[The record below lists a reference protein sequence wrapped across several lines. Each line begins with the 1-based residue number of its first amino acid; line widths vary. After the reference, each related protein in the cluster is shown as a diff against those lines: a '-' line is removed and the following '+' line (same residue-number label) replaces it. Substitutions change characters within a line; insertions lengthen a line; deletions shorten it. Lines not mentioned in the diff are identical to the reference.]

1 MWCQG
6 KIFSHVRSTKWM
18 TTIVVMQLSPYRFF
32 LCTRILQCNYS
43 LLTKLGSQRSQV
55 SLEVTRHQ
63 DAGRMAHG
71 HATREHATSETR
83 YREHP
88 RADDSDEVTNMFQ
101 RVNLLSSL
109 LISVVKRMSIRDC
122 HVDSIRQQTSIRFKR
137 S

>member
-1 MWCQG
+1 MRT
-6 KIFSHVRSTKWM
+6 IF
-18 TTIVVMQLSPYRFF
+18 VMLLSRYRFDV
-32 LCTRILQCNYS
+32 CTQISQYNYS
-43 LLTKLGSQRSQV
+43 LLTKLGPQRSQV

-88 RADDSDEVTNMFQ
+88 RADDLDDVTNMLQ

-122 HVDSIRQQTSIRFKR
+122 HVDSIRQQT
-137 S
+137 